1 MENDAYVDEEMEPD
15 PELNRLT
22 NAIIGA
28 AIEVHTHLKPGLL
41 ESLYEEALAI
51 EFRRRGIA
59 FERQVVVPVYY
70 KDELIGKHRLDFV
83 IAGKVIVDLKTVE
96 ELARIH
102 TAQMICYLRITKCR
116 LGLIIN
122 FNVRALKDG
131 IIRVAL

>member
-1 MENDAYVDEEMEPD
+1 MEHEPFVDDEMEPD
-15 PELNRLT
+15 SELNGLT
-22 NAIIGA
+22 NAIVGA

-51 EFRRRGIA
+51 EFRRREIR
-59 FERQVVVPVYY
+59 FERQVIVPVYY
-70 KDELIGKHRLDFV
+70 KNELIGQHRLDFLV
-83 IAGKVIVDLKTVE
+83 DGKVIVDLKTVE

-102 TAQMICYLRITKCR
+102 TAQMLCYLRITGCR

-131 IIRVAL
+131 IKRVAL